1 MNCLKM
7 DKLIV
12 LKGKLVNKVCLH
24 SSDLLSC
31 TLNNKK
37 GILKMKKIILTVAAA
52 GLLSACSLMGPS
64 HSVKGEVV
72 DASMNTVTIETA
84 DSKIYSF
91 STMDSD
97 KTELNG
103 LLLGKKIEVQ
113 FSGNYQ
119 DGMPAKKLSDIAK

>member
-1 MNCLKM
+1 M
-7 DKLIV
+7 
-12 LKGKLVNKVCLH
+12 
-24 SSDLLSC
+24 
-31 TLNNKK
+31 
-37 GILKMKKIILTVAAA
+37 
-52 GLLSACSLMGPS
+52 PP
-64 HSVKGEVV
+64 
-72 DASMNTVTIETA
+72 MNTVTIETA

-103 LLLGKKIEVQ
+103 LLLGKKIEVH

>member
-1 MNCLKM
+1 
-7 DKLIV
+7 
-12 LKGKLVNKVCLH
+12 
-24 SSDLLSC
+24 
-31 TLNNKK
+31 
-37 GILKMKKIILTVAAA
+37 MKKIILTVAAA
-52 GLLSACSLMGPS
+52 GLLSACSLMGPA

-91 STMDSD
+91 NTMDSD

-113 FSGNYQ
+113 FCGNYQ

>member
-1 MNCLKM
+1 
-7 DKLIV
+7 
-12 LKGKLVNKVCLH
+12 
-24 SSDLLSC
+24 
-31 TLNNKK
+31 
-37 GILKMKKIILTVAAA
+37 MKKIILTVAAA
-52 GLLSACSLMGPS
+52 GLLAACSQMGPS

-103 LLLGKKIEVQ
+103 LLLVRKSRCNFPDTIKTEWLLR
-113 FSGNYQ
+113 N
-119 DGMPAKKLSDIAK
+119 

>member
-1 MNCLKM
+1 M
-7 DKLIV
+7 
-12 LKGKLVNKVCLH
+12 
-24 SSDLLSC
+24 
-31 TLNNKK
+31 
-37 GILKMKKIILTVAAA
+37 
-52 GLLSACSLMGPS
+52 PP
-64 HSVKGEVV
+64 
-72 DASMNTVTIETA
+72 MNTVTIETA

-113 FSGNYQ
+113 FSGNNQ

>member
-1 MNCLKM
+1 M
-7 DKLIV
+7 
-12 LKGKLVNKVCLH
+12 
-24 SSDLLSC
+24 
-31 TLNNKK
+31 
-37 GILKMKKIILTVAAA
+37 TVAAA

-72 DASMNTVTIETA
+72 DASMKTVTIETA

-119 DGMPAKKLSDIAK
+119 DGMAAKKLSDIAKLFTILKNEMGYRNSLPDFDNPSIAKHGKRVIHC

>member
-1 MNCLKM
+1 M

-12 LKGKLVNKVCLH
+12 LARKIRQKVCLH
-24 SSDLLSC
+24 SSDLFSC
-31 TLNNKK
+31 ALNNQKDFENE
-37 GILKMKKIILTVAAA
+37 KIILTVAAA

-72 DASMNTVTIETA
+72 DASMKTVTIETA